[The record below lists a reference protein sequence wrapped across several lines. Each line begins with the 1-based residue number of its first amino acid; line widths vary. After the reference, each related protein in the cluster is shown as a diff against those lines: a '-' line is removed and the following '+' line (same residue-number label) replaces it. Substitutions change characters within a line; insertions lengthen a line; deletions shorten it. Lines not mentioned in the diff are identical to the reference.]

1 MKIDRLMGVLTV
13 LLRNGSVTAPY
24 LAAKFE
30 VSRRT
35 VGRDVDALCRAGIPV
50 VTRQGGGGGISIA
63 DGFRLD
69 KSVLTADELAS
80 VVAALRGMGSVL
92 EKPVIERTLDKLSAN
107 KESVISLKEPV
118 VINLA
123 SHYKGSLTE
132 KIELI
137 KRAVKEQRIVEFDYY
152 YEKGQSARRAEPYF
166 VVFQWTAWYLFGYC
180 LDCKDWRMFKLQ
192 RLWGL
197 KLSDKTFAPREIPPE
212 KLDFGAH
219 IPDDKKLVALFDPSA
234 RYLLV
239 EAYGLGCCAQT
250 PCGKLLLETGF
261 TNKDFIVSWLMG
273 FGGRA
278 KVLEPAD
285 VADEIKRRAR
295 NILDNYI

>member
-13 LLRNGSVTAPY
+13 LLQNDSVTAPY
-24 LAAKFE
+24 LAEKFE

-80 VVAALRGMGSVL
+80 VVAALKGMGSVL
-92 EKPVIERTLDKLSAN
+92 AKPLVESTLDKLSAN
-107 KESVISLKEPV
+107 KESVVSLKEPV

-137 KRAVKEQRIVEFDYY
+137 KQAVKEQKIIEFDYY
-152 YEKGQSARRAEPYF
+152 YGKGEKFRHIEPYF
-166 VVFQWTAWYLFGYC
+166 AIFQWTAWYVFGYC
-180 LDCKDWRMFKLQ
+180 LDRNDWRMFKLQ
-192 RLWGL
+192 RLWNL
-197 KLSDKTFAPREIPPE
+197 RLSDKTFDLREIPSD
-212 KLDFGAH
+212 KLEFGAH
-219 IPDDKKLVALFDPSA
+219 IPDDKKLVALFDSSA
-234 RYLLV
+234 KYLLI
-239 EAYGLGCCAQT
+239 EAYGLNCSTQT
-250 PCGKLLLETGF
+250 PCGKLLFETGY
-261 TNKDFIVSWLMG
+261 TNEDFIVSWLMG
-273 FGGRA
+273 FGGAA
-278 KVLEPAD
+278 KVLEPLG
-285 VADEIKRRAR
+285 VAEQIKRRAKD
-295 NILDNYI
+295 ILDNYA